1 MHLSL
6 GRADNSILVIISSIS
21 LLILSQQ
28 PLGQNQVR
36 EVDQVMQITQY
47 WVVKHFRDAN
57 LYEIKK
63 LVLICD
69 PDRTISPSKLRY
81 A

>member
-47 WVVKHFRDAN
+47 
-57 LYEIKK
+57 
-63 LVLICD
+63 
-69 PDRTISPSKLRY
+69 
-81 A
+81 